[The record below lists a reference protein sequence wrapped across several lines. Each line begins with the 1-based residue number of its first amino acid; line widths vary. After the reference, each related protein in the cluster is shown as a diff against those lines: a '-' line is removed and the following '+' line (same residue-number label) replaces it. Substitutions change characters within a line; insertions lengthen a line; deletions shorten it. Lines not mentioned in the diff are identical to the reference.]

1 MLPVPWQMKIAAL
14 AGGALIVLLVAA
26 CSSGGNNT
34 TTATQTATQTSPTI
48 SGGGTSSV
56 TQTAQVTATQA
67 GATPAAAVDP
77 CTLLTKDEIAA
88 AVSEAVGDGVE
99 ATNQAAPTFACEW
112 ASANAQTAVYVTLY
126 AGVNAQAAAANFNT
140 LAGSSTDVGGIGD
153 KAHWTSQIETL
164 EALKGPNDVSIQVVD
179 FKEGANPQTEATT
192 LAQEAVARLP

>member
-14 AGGALIVLLVAA
+14 AGGALIVLVVAA
-26 CSSGGNNT
+26 CSSGGNT
-34 TTATQTATQTSPTI
+34 KTAVPTVAQTATQTSPTI
-48 SGGGTSSV
+48 SGGGTSSA
-56 TQTAQVTATQA
+56 TQTAQPTATQA

-153 KAHWTSQIETL
+153 KAHWTSQIETV
-164 EALKGPNDVSIQVVD
+164 EA
-179 FKEGANPQTEATT
+179 
-192 LAQEAVARLP
+192 

>member
-1 MLPVPWQMKIAAL
+1 MKITAL
-14 AGGALIVLLVAA
+14 AGGALIVLLAAA

-48 SGGGTSSV
+48 SGGGTSSA
-56 TQTAQVTATQA
+56 TQPVQATATQA

-88 AVSEAVGDGVE
+88 AVSEAVSDGIE

-112 ASANAQTAVYVTLY
+112 ASANDETAVYLTLY
-126 AGVNAQAAAANFNT
+126 AGADAQAAQSNFNA
-140 LAGSSTDVGGIGD
+140 LAGSSTDVSGIGD
-153 KAHWTSQIETL
+153 KAHWTSLIETL

-192 LAQEAVARLP
+192 LAQKAAARLP